1 MRAERTESRI
11 RKRQIAEA
19 ALGLIARKGMKGLS
33 LAAVAE
39 KVGVVPSALYR
50 HYRGKEAILE
60 ATLGLIRQLIL
71 ENIQTV
77 RGRSASPLGQLKL
90 LMERHLQMIQ
100 EFQAIPRIVFSDELS
115 DAGKPGRTAVYK
127 IIRGLLREVSRIIA
141 KGQEQGQIK
150 VDLDPKALSVVFLG
164 LVQPPVI
171 LWYLS
176 QGRFDIQG
184 HMKKAWPMFEQL
196 VKPPSPEKVRRL
208 S

>member
-1 MRAERTESRI
+1 MRAERKESRI

-50 HYRGKEAILE
+50 HYQGKEAILE
-60 ATLGLIRQLIL
+60 ATLGLIRHLIL

-77 RGRSASPLGQLKL
+77 QGRSSSPLEQLKL

-100 EFQAIPRIVFSDELS
+100 EFQAIPRIVFSDEMDDS
-115 DAGKPGRTAVYK
+115 GSPGRAGIYR
-127 IIRGLLREVSRIIA
+127 IIRGLLREVARIIA
-141 KGQEQGQIK
+141 KGQEQGEIK
-150 VDLDPKALSVVFLG
+150 ADLDSDTLSVIFLG
-164 LVQPPVI
+164 LVQPPAI

-176 QGRFDIQG
+176 RGRFDIQG
-184 HMKKAWPMFEQL
+184 HMAKAWPMFEQL
-196 VKPPSPEKVRRL
+196 VERPSPKK
-208 S
+208 